1 LENVVTRKRICS
13 KGDGLLIPRMENR
26 EAMDE
31 TSSAGM
37 QACWT
42 CGSCDFECPV
52 NIYTH
57 ALRPQKIVRMANLG
71 LWDELLQLP
80 EIWYCIGCRRC
91 GHICPNVVKPW
102 ALIEYAR
109 RAAIFKKYVS
119 WESVQHMQRLW
130 MHFQKIRWHAVAV
143 CIEGGEIETLLDGQV
158 EEWLNQ
164 EDYRSDAVIRQ
175 GVGQPYPDTLKL
187 LNKSCSTTHC
197 YTCSECSSVCP
208 ISGNKR
214 LFDPSGIVRMVNL
227 GMVTELLNTPAIW
240 LCLGC
245 RRCSDC
251 CCQGVDGAN
260 LIQDLR
266 DLALSSGA
274 VDFELKIRMENSFRV
289 VCQYFLREINLI
301 LFPSVERAGGLQRQ
315 SV

>member
-57 ALRPQKIVRMANLG
+57 ALRPQKIVRM
-71 LWDELLQLP
+71 
-80 EIWYCIGCRRC
+80 
-91 GHICPNVVKPW
+91 
-102 ALIEYAR
+102 
-109 RAAIFKKYVS
+109 
-119 WESVQHMQRLW
+119 
-130 MHFQKIRWHAVAV
+130 
-143 CIEGGEIETLLDGQV
+143 
-158 EEWLNQ
+158 
-164 EDYRSDAVIRQ
+164 
-175 GVGQPYPDTLKL
+175 
-187 LNKSCSTTHC
+187 
-197 YTCSECSSVCP
+197 
-208 ISGNKR
+208 
-214 LFDPSGIVRMVNL
+214 VNL

-251 CCQGVDGAN
+251 CSQGVDGAK

-289 VCQYFLREINLI
+289 VYQYFLREISLI
-301 LFPSVERAGGLQRQ
+301 LFPSVERSGGLQRQ